1 MKLPSIKEAF
11 SIPWQ
16 RTLYIMFF
24 AQMMTAVGFSS
35 IFPFLPLY
43 VEDLGSTTNLSIE
56 LLAGLVF
63 SVQAFTMMIASP
75 IWGSLADRYGRKLMV
90 IRSLFGG
97 AAILLLMAFVRSAE
111 ELILLRAIQ
120 GVITG
125 TLAATNA
132 LVASAAPR
140 DRTGYA
146 MGLLQVGLGTGVA
159 LGPIIGGVV
168 ADAYGYGPAFYI
180 TAVLLFLAGVLV
192 LIGVHEEFVPSETKI
207 GRKNFITEWREM
219 LGAPGVRVTYGMRF
233 MTQLGRMMLIPM
245 IPLFVKILMIE
256 QSGVNTFTG
265 LVIGAGSA
273 TTTLSAIYLG
283 RLGDRFGHRRI
294 VIVSVFAA
302 AVLYFPQGLVTEG
315 WQLLLLFAIV
325 GIAMGGIIP
334 GVSALLSGFTS
345 PGMEGAVYGFD
356 NSIRAAARS
365 VAPLIGS
372 AVALWFGLRGTF
384 AATGFVFVLAGLLAL
399 WRLPQPD
406 GIAEE
411 VPLPQT
417 QTRHW

>member
-1 MKLPSIKEAF
+1 
-11 SIPWQ
+11 
-16 RTLYIMFF
+16 
-24 AQMMTAVGFSS
+24 
-35 IFPFLPLY
+35 
-43 VEDLGSTTNLSIE
+43 
-56 LLAGLVF
+56 
-63 SVQAFTMMIASP
+63 
-75 IWGSLADRYGRKLMV
+75 MV

-146 MGLLQVGLGTGVA
+146 MGILQVGLGTGIA

-168 ADAYGYGPAFYI
+168 ADAYGYGPAFFI
-180 TAVLLFLAGVLV
+180 TAALLFLAGVLV
-192 LIGVHEEFVPSETKI
+192 LIGVREEFTPSETKI
-207 GRKNFITEWREM
+207 DRKNFITEWREM

-245 IPLFVKILMIE
+245 IPLFIQTLMIE

-283 RLGDRFGHRRI
+283 RLGDRIGHRKI

-334 GVSALLSGFTS
+334 GLSALLSGFTS

-384 AATGFVFVLAGLLAL
+384 AATGFVFILAGLLAL

-406 GIAEE
+406 VIAE
-411 VPLPQT
+411 VPLPET